1 MMIRILKTSYGHP
14 FDRANRSTNR
24 KMIKGGETDVTDV
37 PKKVHNSSNVRRP
50 VEVFSATGRQS
61 PERRTLAFGDRSR
74 NLATGRRRPE
84 AFGDRSRHLA
94 TGRPNTEPL
103 RPLFPLIWT
112 LIQPLLRMPPMLQST
127 LWLKAHF
134 VKACSL
140 SKLGSRSSYAKD
152 TKEIISFSQRIQG
165 RYLWTHPTIMRT
177 FEIIYDFGGYIDILV
192 TCRFIVHIQCCLC
205 HTPSTT
211 YILKGSP
218 PTSSY

>member
-1 MMIRILKTSYGHP
+1 M
-14 FDRANRSTNR
+14 
-24 KMIKGGETDVTDV
+24 
-37 PKKVHNSSNVRRP
+37 
-50 VEVFSATGRQS
+50 ATGRQS

-74 NLATGRRRPE
+74 NLATGRHRPE

-94 TGRPNTEPL
+94 TGRPNTGAFSDRSGNLTTALSPDMN
-103 RPLFPLIWT
+103 FD
-112 LIQPLLRMPPMLQST
+112 ST
-127 LWLKAHF
+127 PTKDASYASIASMANGSF
-134 VKACSL
+134 CKACSL
-140 SKLGSRSSYAKD
+140 SKLGLRPSYTKD

-177 FEIIYDFGGYIDILV
+177 FEIIYGFGGYIDILV